1 MELKY
6 RRTMR
11 MPINYLP
18 GFVTGTNGMAPP
30 PSDYV
35 NLLEN
40 GQLARR
46 LGLYGNVQAPTG
58 LEKYRQPVY
67 NGNSGTNWS
76 NIKSSAMSNAS
87 NIILSGLEFGKDLSD
102 AFHYNKSVGNILNEQ
117 GYHFAGN
124 DNFGYQKINDVDFNR
139 EMSEV
144 RRDNN
149 ANTFKTAASG
159 VKTGAAIGSVA
170 GPVGTA
176 IGSVIGGIGGFIGGL
191 FGGAKRRR
199 EAARR
204 LEQARVKG
212 INTNT
217 YNMSSAQSDYLTNDY
232 YNTNGTTQ
240 DDLLYA
246 KRGKDSG
253 YKGSYNTNNSDVL
266 TSVGKVNA
274 KPNARVA
281 AGESIIDNIDDVSK
295 TTGHVVKTGKV
306 GKDTNLANLNDNTI
320 VFGQDVDWRNGATF
334 RDQSLPYT
342 LALEKINKKYE
353 NRTNE
358 KLNKFRGK
366 LGQDSDKFQQ
376 EQVNKIKQPIVDK
389 LKDLS
394 DQQALQ
400 HQQQEQMYT
409 QQDLPGFTDG
419 KNRNRQIDYGYIE
432 RPSWLSNAIPM
443 GIGALTSIGQYL
455 QARNQSIHTP
465 DIYAGNPY
473 ERAAL
478 QEQAKLRVNPYEAIK
493 RVYDQDRVNRYEI
506 NRAGGL
512 SGAQKYLANV
522 ALGLGTQQNIADTI
536 QKAQETNNQYRGKWA
551 EMAANLGNALAQRR
565 QQANQY
571 NTEYAASA
579 HAARQQGM
587 QMGLRNFMDYIQQY
601 AANEYKRK
609 TGNGM
614 LSLYQQKVD
623 MDRENMRNYYNKD
636 NRDASSLIVPTQP
649 IAGRVVQPTITNS
662 VYNIPNPG
670 TIKLKGNPGFN
681 NVVRKYGI
689 PTMNIEQYNN
699 PQPSNNNVIKY
710 VYPNMNV
717 EPYSYHQPIT
727 NFSQIPLPSYWNN
740 NIIR

>member
-18 GFVTGTNGMAPP
+18 GFVTGTNGMAAQPDGYNP
-30 PSDYV
+30 FWQNNY
-35 NLLEN
+35 LLRN
-40 GQLARR
+40 T
-46 LGLYGNVQAPTG
+46 GLYGNVQAPIG
-58 LEKYRQPVY
+58 LEKYRQPIPN
-67 NGNSGTNWS
+67 NGNSNWS
-76 NIKSSAMSNAS
+76 NIKTNAMSNAS
-87 NIILSGLEFGKDLSD
+87 NIISSGLEFGKDISD
-102 AFHYNKSVGNILNEQ
+102 AFHYNKSVGNILNEY

-124 DNFGYQKINDVDFNR
+124 DNFGYQKINDVDFGR

-149 ANTFKTAASG
+149 ANTLKTTASG
-159 VKTGAAIGSVA
+159 AKVGAAIGSAV
-170 GPVGTA
+170 GPIGTAVGT
-176 IGSVIGGIGGFIGGL
+176 VIGGIGGFIGGL

-204 LEQARVKG
+204 LENARIKG

-217 YNMSSAQSDYLTNDY
+217 YNMSSAQSDYLANDY

-253 YKGSYNTNNSDVL
+253 YKGGYNINNSNVL

-320 VFGQDVDWRNGATF
+320 VLGQDVDWRNGSTF

-353 NRTNE
+353 NRTND

-400 HQQQEQMYT
+400 HQQQEQMYI
-409 QQDLPGFTDG
+409 QQGLPGFTDG
-419 KNRNRQIDYGYIE
+419 KNKNRQIDYGYIE

-536 QKAQETNNQYRGKWA
+536 QKAQEINNQYKGKWA
-551 EMAANLGNALAQRR
+551 ESAANLGNSLAQRR

-614 LSLYQQKVD
+614 LSLYQQKID

-636 NRDASSLIVPTQP
+636 NRNASDLIVPTEP
-649 IAGRVVQPTITNS
+649 ISGKIVYPNITNG
-662 VYNIPNPG
+662 VYNISNPG
-670 TIKLKGNPGFN
+670 TIKLRNNPQLSN
-681 NVVRKYGI
+681 AVRKYGY
-689 PTMNIEQYNN
+689 PTVNVGPYNY
-699 PQPSNNNVIKY
+699 PQTNNNL
-710 VYPNMNV
+710 
-717 EPYSYHQPIT
+717 IT
-727 NFSQIPLPSYWNN
+727 NFSQMPLPSYWPNN
-740 NIIR
+740 TIR

>member
-1 MELKY
+1 MELRY

-18 GFVTGTNGMAPP
+18 GFVTGTDGMAPP

-58 LEKYRQPVY
+58 LEKYRQPIY
-67 NGNSGTNWS
+67 NSNSRTNWS
-76 NIKSSAMSNAS
+76 NIKSGAMSNAS
-87 NIILSGLEFGKDLSD
+87 NIISSGLEFGKDLSD

-124 DNFGYQKINDVDFNR
+124 DNFGYQKINDVDFGR

-144 RRDNN
+144 RKDNN
-149 ANTFKTAASG
+149 ANTFKTTASG
-159 VKTGAAIGSVA
+159 AKAGAAIGSAV
-170 GPVGTA
+170 GPIGTA
-176 IGSVIGGIGGFIGGL
+176 IGTVVGGIGGFIGGL

-212 INTNT
+212 INTNA

-281 AGESIIDNIDDVSK
+281 AGESIIDNIDDVNK
-295 TTGHVVKTGKV
+295 TTGHVVKTGKL

-320 VFGQDVDWRNGATF
+320 VLGQDVDWRNGATF

-409 QQDLPGFTDG
+409 QQGLPGFTDG
-419 KNRNRQIDYGYIE
+419 KNKNRQIDYGYIE

-478 QEQAKLRVNPYEAIK
+478 QEQSKLRVNPYEAIK

-512 SGAQKYLANV
+512 SGAQKYLANI

-536 QKAQETNNQYRGKWA
+536 QKAQEINNQYRGKWA
-551 EMAANLGNALAQRR
+551 ESAANLGNSLAQRR

-614 LSLYQQKVD
+614 LSLYQQKID

-636 NRDASSLIVPTQP
+636 NRNASDLIVSNQP
-649 IAGRVVQPTITNS
+649 ITGNIVYPNITNG

-670 TIKLKGNPGFN
+670 TIKL
-681 NVVRKYGI
+681 R
-689 PTMNIEQYNN
+689 NN
-699 PQPSNNNVIKY
+699 PQLGNIVRRQGYPTVNVDQYSYPQTNNNL
-710 VYPNMNV
+710 
-717 EPYSYHQPIT
+717 IT
-727 NFSQIPLPSYWNN
+727 NFSQMPLPSYWQN

>member
-18 GFVTGTNGMAPP
+18 GFVTGTDGMAPP

-58 LEKYRQPVY
+58 LEKYRQPIY
-67 NGNSGTNWS
+67 NSNSGTNWS
-76 NIKSSAMSNAS
+76 NIKSGAMSSAS
-87 NIILSGLEFGKDLSD
+87 NIISSGLEFGKDLSD

-159 VKTGAAIGSVA
+159 VKAGAAIGSVA

-281 AGESIIDNIDDVSK
+281 AGESIIDNIDDVNK

-320 VFGQDVDWRNGATF
+320 VLGQDVDWRTGSTF

-358 KLNKFRGK
+358 KLNKFRGR
-366 LGQDSDKFQQ
+366 LGYDSDKFQQ

-409 QQDLPGFTDG
+409 QQDLPGFRDG
-419 KNRNRQIDYGYIE
+419 KNKNRQIDYGYIE

-478 QEQAKLRVNPYEAIK
+478 QEQAKLRINPYEAIK

-670 TIKLKGNPGFN
+670 TIKLKGNPGFSN
-681 NVVRKYGI
+681 IVRKYGI

-717 EPYSYHQPIT
+717 EPYSHPQPIT